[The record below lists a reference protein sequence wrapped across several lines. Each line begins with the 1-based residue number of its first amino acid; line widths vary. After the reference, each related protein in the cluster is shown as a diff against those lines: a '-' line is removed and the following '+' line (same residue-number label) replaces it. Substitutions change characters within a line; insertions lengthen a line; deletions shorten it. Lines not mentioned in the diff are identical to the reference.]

1 MEFYSHFCT
10 KRCRMAQLGHLPEE
24 LLLIIFRNLPTSNL
38 QNIALVCKKWK
49 RVTHDF
55 SLYHR
60 IVIDSTLKQAE
71 VRKLLKTYNE
81 SIEYIQLKNRNDTN
95 ELLLHVRN
103 IANLNNKVNVNFLRK
118 VLNECSKIT
127 SLEVRQTT
135 FKYGMRNFYPTNT
148 RLEKLRI
155 KSDNNLEIFERRL
168 EDMINLRDL
177 RLQGVK
183 LYDDRILIRIC
194 MNNKYTLTVL
204 KLDVWKLPI
213 DEKRDDELMQFIGRC
228 THLTKLSLQ
237 NYSASGLT
245 DIGFGYL
252 SNLKRLRSLVVT
264 NAKRVSARAIM
275 RLFYEP
281 HVQHLQK
288 INLGRCPE
296 LHQLVLKFIADRC
309 PNLRKLYV
317 DQFGSSCP
325 CIGVVDLQYISE
337 RCPRL
342 EHLELCSMG
351 YAVGEALPSILKKFN
366 KLRSFKYFVRPL
378 KDYFAE
384 YDPIVRKSKQE
395 LPKFH
400 IRYSLNYG
408 IVGNRK

>member
-1 MEFYSHFCT
+1 
-10 KRCRMAQLGHLPEE
+10 
-24 LLLIIFRNLPTSNL
+24 
-38 QNIALVCKKWK
+38 
-49 RVTHDF
+49 
-55 SLYHR
+55 
-60 IVIDSTLKQAE
+60 
-71 VRKLLKTYNE
+71 
-81 SIEYIQLKNRNDTN
+81 
-95 ELLLHVRN
+95 
-103 IANLNNKVNVNFLRK
+103 
-118 VLNECSKIT
+118 
-127 SLEVRQTT
+127 
-135 FKYGMRNFYPTNT
+135 
-148 RLEKLRI
+148 
-155 KSDNNLEIFERRL
+155 
-168 EDMINLRDL
+168 
-177 RLQGVK
+177 
-183 LYDDRILIRIC
+183 
-194 MNNKYTLTVL
+194 
-204 KLDVWKLPI
+204 
-213 DEKRDDELMQFIGRC
+213 MQFIGRC